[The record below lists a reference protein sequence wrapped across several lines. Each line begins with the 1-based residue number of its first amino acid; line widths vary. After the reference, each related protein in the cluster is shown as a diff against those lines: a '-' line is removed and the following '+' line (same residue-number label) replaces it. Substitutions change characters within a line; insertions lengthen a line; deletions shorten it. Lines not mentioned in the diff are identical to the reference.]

1 MLSNIG
7 EVQEILPAFGGF
19 KIITHWRI
27 LILLFLAI
35 ILPLLLI
42 VYRDQIPLRKKYKVL
57 LSSIL
62 GICLICE
69 IIPNYKF
76 LQLFLQHKDI
86 QKVEGLI
93 FRRYHEEVPTPLHRF
108 AFSCYSLN
116 QSSRFFENIKRS
128 TLSAQ
133 IDSCSYVSPH
143 IVLIIGESYNKYHST
158 LYGYKL
164 ETTPLQKMHQ
174 DEGNLQVFNNVVTP
188 WNITSNVFLDIF
200 SMWEYG
206 IEKSIEDIPLF
217 PILFQRAGY
226 SVNFFS
232 NQFLLQGLGKGAT
245 NQLGHFF
252 LADREF
258 SDSLFTFRNRHACN
272 FDMELVDQV
281 AEFNNQQGSCHYVL
295 DIIHLRGQHFD
306 YSMRYPQS
314 KTKFYIDD
322 YAYRNNKIEE
332 KEILA
337 QYDNATYYNDMVLDS
352 ILQIYSNKESIV
364 IFIADH
370 GEEVYDDLPIHGR
383 LFKEPIAKQ
392 AQYEYEVPMWIWYSD
407 SYQQKHPDI
416 TNNIKRSVNKQFMID
431 GLPQILLSLAGIS
444 CCWTVETRNLLS
456 RKYKNRQRII
466 GGNKDY
472 DELISGVN

>member
-1 MLSNIG
+1 
-7 EVQEILPAFGGF
+7 
-19 KIITHWRI
+19 
-27 LILLFLAI
+27 
-35 ILPLLLI
+35 
-42 VYRDQIPLRKKYKVL
+42 
-57 LSSIL
+57 
-62 GICLICE
+62 
-69 IIPNYKF
+69 
-76 LQLFLQHKDI
+76 
-86 QKVEGLI
+86 
-93 FRRYHEEVPTPLHRF
+93 
-108 AFSCYSLN
+108 
-116 QSSRFFENIKRS
+116 
-128 TLSAQ
+128 
-133 IDSCSYVSPH
+133 
-143 IVLIIGESYNKYHST
+143 
-158 LYGYKL
+158 
-164 ETTPLQKMHQ
+164 
-174 DEGNLQVFNNVVTP
+174 
-188 WNITSNVFLDIF
+188 
-200 SMWEYG
+200 
-206 IEKSIEDIPLF
+206 
-217 PILFQRAGY
+217 
-226 SVNFFS
+226 
-232 NQFLLQGLGKGAT
+232 
-245 NQLGHFF
+245 
-252 LADREF
+252 
-258 SDSLFTFRNRHACN
+258 
-272 FDMELVDQV
+272 MELVDQV